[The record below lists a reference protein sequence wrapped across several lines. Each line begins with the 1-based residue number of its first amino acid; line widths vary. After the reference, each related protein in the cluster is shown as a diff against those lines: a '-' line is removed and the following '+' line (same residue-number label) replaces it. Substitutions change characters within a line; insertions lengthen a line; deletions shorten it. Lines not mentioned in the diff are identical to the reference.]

1 MLWLKENLRRKA
13 MRKLLNIINSL
24 LTEFPSTH
32 YKKDTEVIISKIN
45 SIKEKEKRK

>member
-1 MLWLKENLRRKA
+1 

-24 LTEFPSTH
+24 LTSNFPLLNIKR
-32 YKKDTEVIISKIN
+32 YRGVLISKIN